1 MKFILPTSFL
11 DPTHFLDMARTA
23 DETGWWAMAMSDH
36 VVHPET
42 ITSAY
47 PYTADGKAYW
57 RSSNPW
63 PDVWVSIGAMAAV
76 TTRLRFFTNVFI
88 LPLRHPILV
97 AKAVGTAAV
106 LSNNR
111 VSLGIGVG
119 WMREEFEMLGSDFT
133 TRGARTNEAIE
144 ILRKLWRGGIVEHDG
159 KHYSFGPLEMSPA
172 PTAHIPIYSG
182 GLSEAALSRSARR
195 CDGWISVIHS
205 VEEIRDFAGRLRA
218 MRTEVGLG
226 SEPFEVIVACNDAF
240 DLDGYRRLEAAG
252 ATALI
257 TVPWLFYRGDP
268 NSRQDKVDGIRRF
281 ADDVIAKL

>member
-1 MKFILPTSFL
+1 VKFILPTSFL
-11 DPTHFLDMARTA
+11 DPTHFLDMARAA

-42 ITSAY
+42 IASAY
-47 PYTADGKAYW
+47 PYTPDGKAYW

-88 LPLRHPILV
+88 LPLRHPLLV

-106 LSNNR
+106 LSKNR

-119 WMREEFEMLGSDFT
+119 WMREEFEILGEEFT

-144 ILRKLWRGGIVEHDG
+144 ILRKLWGGGMVEHRG
-159 KHYSFGPLEMSPA
+159 KHYAFGPLEMSPA
-172 PTAHIPIYSG
+172 PTARIPIYSG

-218 MRTEVGLG
+218 IRAEVGLAK
-226 SEPFEVIVACNDAF
+226 EPFEVIVACNDAF
-240 DLDGYRRLEAAG
+240 DVDGYRRLEDAG